1 MIEDAYKFAHSAAL
15 HCYAMH
21 LIDTVAVAVVAV
33 AADDEDYDDQ
43 IDFDVAL
50 NHFDA
55 VFHGSNLSSASA
67 VVHNDCSR

>member
-1 MIEDAYKFAHSAAL
+1 MIEDDDQ
-15 HCYAMH
+15 
-21 LIDTVAVAVVAV
+21 ID
-33 AADDEDYDDQ
+33 DDQ